1 MKATI
6 SDAINSLSPNSQYII
21 SNNEYDQI
29 TWLEPP
35 VYEGG
40 KKKPSKQQVEEEIK
54 KIQKNYDDTEYQR
67 LRAPEY
73 PDIKDY
79 LDGIVKGD
87 TEQMQAYIDKCLA
100 VKAKYPKSEV
110 TEE

>member
-21 SNNEYDQI
+21 INNDYDQI

-35 VYEGG
+35 VHEGG

-67 LRAPEY
+67 LRSPEY
-73 PDIKDY
+73 PNLSEFADAFY
-79 LDGIVKGD
+79 WLQKGD
-87 TEQMQAYIDKCLA
+87 NTKMNEYISKCDSI
-100 VKAKYPKSEV
+100 KEKYPKAEL
-110 TEE
+110 